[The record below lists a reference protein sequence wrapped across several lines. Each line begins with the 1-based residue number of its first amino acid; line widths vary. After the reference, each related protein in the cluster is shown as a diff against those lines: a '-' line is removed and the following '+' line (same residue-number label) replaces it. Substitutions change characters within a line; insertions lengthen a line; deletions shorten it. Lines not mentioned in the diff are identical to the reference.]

1 MHQTSLFPLSAWH
14 NLGSESTSGVF
25 VVCSS
30 AGERDIVIITQL
42 QMGVWVYIAAGSC
55 LASGQCITAGNY
67 RAFLQTDSQIALSL
81 FSKNPWRLNASK
93 QQIKVGMPAPIT
105 SLLLWWVSEW
115 VSDQMADK
123 SKLFSNLLFLKKRSL
138 FIIFIYS
145 ITFYWTFS
153 YRLIN
158 CKTKQPTLIK
168 PLFKNVVIDRFFLC
182 FVSFPRALSCPL
194 TSSTSYFS
202 FPICFFY
209 LRLTLTLSC
218 PMDLKNFP
226 MDIQTC
232 TMQLESCEFIS
243 SSSFCFTSLLSSFGF
258 LFSAFCPFLH
268 LPCCMPNLQVCVSMM
283 FCNCFICLSMFLID
297 IANMIVT
304 QAGVDHCP
312 YYFTEG
318 AIVHILL
325 NSSNGH

>member
-1 MHQTSLFPLSAWH
+1 MFPLSAWH

-42 QMGVWVYIAAGSC
+42 QMGAWVYIAAGSC

-115 VSDQMADK
+115 AIKWQTNPSCFPIYSFWKKDPC
-123 SKLFSNLLFLKKRSL
+123 LLFL
-138 FIIFIYS
+138 FIR
-145 ITFYWTFS
+145 TFS

-232 TMQLESCEFIS
+232 TMQLESCEF
-243 SSSFCFTSLLSSFGF
+243 SFPPLPFVSLLFYPPLVSY
-258 LFSAFCPFLH
+258 FLH
-268 LPCCMPNLQVCVSMM
+268 FAL
-283 FCNCFICLSMFLID
+283 FYICLAVCQTYRFVWAWRFV
-297 IANMIVT
+297 IASYV
-304 QAGVDHCP
+304 CP
-312 YYFTEG
+312 CF
-318 AIVHILL
+318 
-325 NSSNGH
+325 

>member
-1 MHQTSLFPLSAWH
+1 
-14 NLGSESTSGVF
+14 
-25 VVCSS
+25 
-30 AGERDIVIITQL
+30 
-42 QMGVWVYIAAGSC
+42 
-55 LASGQCITAGNY
+55 
-67 RAFLQTDSQIALSL
+67 
-81 FSKNPWRLNASK
+81 
-93 QQIKVGMPAPIT
+93 
-105 SLLLWWVSEW
+105 
-115 VSDQMADK
+115 MADK
-123 SKLFSNLLFLKKRSL
+123 FKLFSNLLFLKKRSL

-232 TMQLESCEFIS
+232 TMQLESCEF
-243 SSSFCFTSLLSSFGF
+243 SFPPLPFVSLLFYPPLVSY
-258 LFSAFCPFLH
+258 FLH
-268 LPCCMPNLQVCVSMM
+268 LPCCMPNLQVCVSMT
-283 FCNCFICLSMFLID
+283 FCNCFIRLSMFLID

>member
-93 QQIKVGMPAPIT
+93 QQIKVGMLAPIT

-232 TMQLESCEFIS
+232 TMQLESCEF
-243 SSSFCFTSLLSSFGF
+243 SFPPLPFVSLLFYPPLVSYF
-258 LFSAFCPFLH
+258 
-268 LPCCMPNLQVCVSMM
+268 LQVCVSMT

>member
-232 TMQLESCEFIS
+232 TMQLESCEF
-243 SSSFCFTSLLSSFGF
+243 SFPPLPFVSLLFYPPLVSY
-258 LFSAFCPFLH
+258 FLH
-268 LPCCMPNLQVCVSMM
+268 FALFYICFAVCQTYRFVWAWRFVIASYVCPC
-283 FCNCFICLSMFLID
+283 F
-297 IANMIVT
+297 
-304 QAGVDHCP
+304 
-312 YYFTEG
+312 
-318 AIVHILL
+318 
-325 NSSNGH
+325 